1 MSSMEAV
8 MHGPLIPRVTDT
20 STLIVFIDSNLVP
33 NNVYTATLITVNVQG
48 SVNSTG
54 LIRFSNIPVVNDPP
68 HWNAILCNL
77 IPITSFHVQC
87 MPLLNIQIVVCCT

>member
-8 MHGPLIPRVTDT
+8 MHGPLIPIITDAL
-20 STLIVFIDSNLVP
+20 TLTVLVNSNLVP

-54 LIRFSNIPVVNDPP
+54 LIRFSKIN
-68 HWNAILCNL
+68 
-77 IPITSFHVQC
+77 
-87 MPLLNIQIVVCCT
+87 

>member
-1 MSSMEAV
+1 MLILRMQVSSAGSTNCLNVYTVETIPMSSMEAV

-20 STLIVFIDSNLVP
+20 STLIVSIDSNLVP

-54 LIRFSNIPVVNDPP
+54 LIQFSK
-68 HWNAILCNL
+68 
-77 IPITSFHVQC
+77 
-87 MPLLNIQIVVCCT
+87 